1 MYMISIVETYLAQC
15 IMPDRKHVIWIQGPS
30 RKGANMSKRVLD
42 KISII
47 AFTGTVGSG
56 KSTQMKIL
64 ASNLKRKG
72 TKVKLSFLKT
82 GHIIAYF
89 LTIILAKMLIGKRD
103 DVSPIRALIEEKPH
117 IFRRVFKLWLGL
129 DIISISLK
137 FLFGIYLPL
146 RLGYTILV
154 EEYIPATISDYLY
167 LSKVTGFTLKPSS
180 FAITFLQKLMYLG
193 PAQMIFLDAEDIEL
207 KHRWIRRKSF
217 IERDDYLKFQRTIL
231 LLISKRLSLNKLL
244 YINTSRQ
251 SVKETNQQIMKQ
263 LIESNSG

>member
-1 MYMISIVETYLAQC
+1 
-15 IMPDRKHVIWIQGPS
+15 
-30 RKGANMSKRVLD
+30 MSKRVLD

-117 IFRRVFKLWLGL
+117 ICRRVFKLWLGL

-146 RLGYTILV
+146 KLGYTILV
-154 EEYIPATISDYLY
+154 EEYIPATISNHLY
-167 LSKVTGFTLKPSS
+167 LSKVTGFTLRPSS
-180 FAITFLQKLMYLG
+180 FATTFLQKLMYLG
-193 PAQMIFLDAEDIEL
+193 PAQIIFLDAEDIEL